1 MNVPQSRRRR
11 ALPAALIAVALIAAG
26 CGSSVDADQ
35 MEQDII
41 ADFVKGAD
49 FKEED
54 LAVDCPDDQDAEEG
68 NEFDC
73 VLTAPNG
80 DEVTVNI
87 TITDDGDSFEA
98 VVPPQQPE

>member
-1 MNVPQSRRRR
+1 MKQARPRRRR
-11 ALPAALIAVALIAAG
+11 ALPAGLLALALTAAG

-41 ADFVKGAD
+41 TDFVEGTD
-49 FKEED
+49 FKEAD

-80 DEVTVNI
+80 DEVTVNV
-87 TITDDGDSFEA
+87 TITEGGDSFEA
-98 VVPPQQPE
+98 VVPPQDPQ

>member
-1 MNVPQSRRRR
+1 MNEPRSRRRR
-11 ALPAALIAVALIAAG
+11 ALAPALLVIAAVAAG
-26 CGSSVDADQ
+26 CGESVDADQ

-41 ADFVKGAD
+41 TDFVKGTD